1 MSTTHVV
8 ITPYS
13 LYSRHAHCYLP
24 SPMSNNHKY
33 PMLRL
38 EQPLFLLLLAL
49 ITALFLYLIQP
60 FFTPVF
66 WACAIALLFYPV
78 QTRLQARWQHRPN
91 STALATL
98 LLCIVVLIIPVLLV
112 LTSFVSEG
120 AKFYA
125 KIESG
130 EIKPQAFLERLQS
143 AVPAVQQLLDRL
155 GLDSTSLIER
165 ASDAAVAASSFVA
178 SHALAVGQSTFQF
191 FLNLALMLYL
201 TFFLLRDGKHLAQLL
216 SRALPLGDERERLLF
231 AKFAE
236 VTRATIKG
244 NLVVAMVQG
253 ALGGFI
259 FWVLGITAPVL
270 WGVVMAALSLIPAIG
285 AGLVW
290 LPFSLYL
297 FSTGEIGPALIL
309 LVYGVLVIGLAD
321 NVLRP
326 ILVGRDTRLPDWLV
340 LLSTLGG
347 LVLFG
352 INGFVLGPLISAL
365 FMVFWQIFSREYHQ
379 DELVAETP
387 SVDESN
393 GAAKPDQAAN

>member
-1 MSTTHVV
+1 M
-8 ITPYS
+8 PK
-13 LYSRHAHCYLP
+13 
-24 SPMSNNHKY
+24 NQKY
-33 PMLRL
+33 PTLRL

-66 WACAIALLFYPV
+66 WACAIALLFHPV
-78 QTRLQARWQHRPN
+78 QTRLQARWQNRPN
-91 STALATL
+91 SIALATL
-98 LLCIVVLIIPVLLV
+98 LLCVVVVVIPVLLV

-120 AKFYA
+120 ARLYD

-130 EIKPQAFLERLQS
+130 EIKPQAFLERLQT
-143 AVPAVQQLLDRL
+143 AVPALQQLLDRL
-155 GLDSTSLIER
+155 GLDTTALIER
-165 ASDAAVAASSFVA
+165 ASDATVAASSFVA
-178 SHALAVGQSTFQF
+178 SHVLSVGQSTFQF

-201 TFFLLRDGKHLAQLL
+201 TFFLLRDGKHLAQLV

-244 NLVVAMVQG
+244 NLVVALVQG

-259 FWVLGITAPVL
+259 FWILGITAPVL
-270 WGVVMAALSLIPAIG
+270 WGVVMAVLSLIPAIG

-379 DELVAETP
+379 DDLVEEPSAPDNAGEPAE
-387 SVDESN
+387 SRQQEV
-393 GAAKPDQAAN
+393 